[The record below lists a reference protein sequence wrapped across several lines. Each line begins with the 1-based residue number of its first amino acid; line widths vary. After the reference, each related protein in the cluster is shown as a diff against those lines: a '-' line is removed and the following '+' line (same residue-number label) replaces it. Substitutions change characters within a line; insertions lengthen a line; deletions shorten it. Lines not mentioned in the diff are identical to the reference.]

1 MAIKSRAITPGDP
14 VTAEIINNLIIDLGA
29 IEAKS
34 TAQSIILQNAQE
46 EGKKDQVTTMIWNS
60 APISINVES
69 GTPKAKEF
77 KFGNQKWASP
87 PAVWVQFY
95 IEGISQPTWAKSQI
109 FTQVSKVT
117 TTSAFV
123 LFRSATAST
132 IKVIVFAT
140 GVPATA

>member
-46 EGKKDQVTTMIWNS
+46 EGKKDQVTTMLWNS
-60 APISINVES
+60 GPVSVTVES
-69 GTPKAKEF
+69 GTPKPKEF
-77 KFGNQKWASP
+77 KFGTQKWASAP
-87 PAVWVQFY
+87 TVWVQFY
-95 IEGISQPTWAKSQI
+95 IEGISQPTWAQSQI

-117 TTSAFV
+117 TTAAFV
-123 LFRSATAST
+123 LFRSATKSN
-132 IKVIVFAT
+132 IKVVVFAT
-140 GVPATA
+140 GTPASA